1 MAANFFVLCLKPQSM
16 YMRRFVLHLP
26 LMKLLLMVTKSHELG
41 DCLLFLRM
49 PIPLS
54 TPKRTLLGHPH
65 SHPTNVTWLLRVTK
79 YQISKVQRLEEH
91 TRSPYKTYKPFKWS
105 SIIYLKGWEFGNYS
119 TNVSFLSRIASREDF
134 SGPDTKEEATRHSR
148 PIKG

>member
-79 YQISKVQRLEEH
+79 YQISKVQRLGEH

-105 SIIYLKGWEFGNYS
+105 SIIYLKGWEFVNYS
-119 TNVSFLSRIASREDF
+119 TNVSFYLGLHLEKTFRGQIPKKKLRDIQ
-134 SGPDTKEEATRHSR
+134 GQ
-148 PIKG
+148 